1 MKYVEQK
8 LYEKVIDFVTTCHDI
23 PFHALSEWHYYIII
37 AIIITDTQK
46 FKYHGA
52 MEESSSDTRRVSV
65 NWKTI
70 SDYVCVS
77 KKMIFLLKWIVKKLM
92 IFLHWFL
99 KTYLVVLSLS
109 LTHKLK
115 NNSTLYIV
123 FIFVKWQKYIWKPCQ
138 VYPAFR

>member
-1 MKYVEQK
+1 MWNNSYTRKE
-8 LYEKVIDFVTTCHDI
+8 IDFVTTCHDI

-77 KKMIFLLKWIVKKLM
+77 KKNDFSLKMDCEETDDIFA
-92 IFLHWFL
+92 
-99 KTYLVVLSLS
+99 LVSKNLFSSSISLAN
-109 LTHKLK
+109 TQVEKQF
-115 NNSTLYIV
+115 YIV
-123 FIFVKWQKYIWKPCQ
+123 YR
-138 VYPAFR
+138 VYFCEMAEVYMKTMPSLPSI

>member
-77 KKMIFLLKWIVKKLM
+77 QKNDFSLKMDCEETDDIFA
-92 IFLHWFL
+92 
-99 KTYLVVLSLS
+99 LVSKNLFSSSISLAN
-109 LTHKLK
+109 TQVEKQF
-115 NNSTLYIV
+115 YIV
-123 FIFVKWQKYIWKPCQ
+123 YR
-138 VYPAFR
+138 VYFCEMAEVYMKTMPSLPSI